1 MISLPRQWIL
11 TMSQE
16 VDPELGDEVIVME
29 WEDGVVQ
36 GERWY
41 VLEKYCEDTDTF
53 LCNPVTIH

>member
-1 MISLPRQWIL
+1 
-11 TMSQE
+11 MSQE
-16 VDPELGDEVIVME
+16 DDPEVGDEVIVME